1 MSRRGG
7 LDIEAHRPAAASISI
22 TCSAKADEA
31 ESPRVRNLGA
41 SVVSAG
47 EGLFQTPRQR
57 VSVGDMGAERRDP

>member
-7 LDIEAHRPAAASISI
+7 LDIEAHRPAAASIST

-31 ESPRVRNLGA
+31 EFPRVRNLGA

-47 EGLFQTPRQR
+47 EGLSQTPRQ
-57 VSVGDMGAERRDP
+57 SEKLIKSGCG

>member
-7 LDIEAHRPAAASISI
+7 LDIEAHRPAAASIST
-22 TCSAKADEA
+22 TCSAKADKA
-31 ESPRVRNLGA
+31 EFPHVRNLGA

-47 EGLFQTPRQR
+47 EGLFQTPQQR